1 MKKFSLVV
9 IIIVLFSACSQ
20 PDNEIISD
28 FNSGKQ
34 LNCTLSASWL
44 PARIISNKTWQYSKN
59 LNMFF
64 NETTSDSYHIE
75 SCSSK

>member
-1 MKKFSLVV
+1 MKTFSLVA
-9 IIIVLFSACSQ
+9 IITVMFSGCGQ

-44 PARIISNKTWQYSKN
+44 PSRIISNKTWQYSKN
-59 LNMFF
+59 LNIFF
-64 NETTSDSYHIE
+64 NETTSDSYRIE